1 MLLQMRFSG
10 LLVFILGTLV
20 CANFASTSVAEE
32 LPKNGDFETV
42 AGGKPARWHTEV
54 WAGKP
59 TFMLEKGRSGNA
71 VAVSSEEGADGAWQA
86 NVPVLPHST
95 YQLRGWIKTEG
106 VKRGGGRG
114 ALLNLHNLQGV
125 ATKAVIGTSDWTEVE
140 TVFETGP
147 HDSIQINC
155 LLGGWGTV
163 TGKAWFDD
171 ISLTLLKKGEFKPEI
186 TVDAGKKGEPL
197 SKYVYGQFIE
207 HLGRCIYGGIWAE
220 MLEDRKFYYGVGA
233 KESPWKAI
241 GKVTMSDKDP
251 FVGKQDPV
259 VTLSGGKPAGIVQG
273 GLGLVAG
280 KEYVGRIWLC
290 GTSDAAPVEV
300 RLIWGDGK
308 SDSQVIRIEK
318 VSSEHT
324 KTPLEFTAK
333 KSTDAGRLE
342 ITSTGKGDFRIG
354 TVSLMPAD
362 NIDGMRP
369 DTLALL
375 KELDAPLYRW
385 PGGNFVSGY
394 DWRDGIGDPD
404 RRPPRK
410 NPAWLGVEHND
421 FGINEFMTFCR
432 YLGTEPLI
440 VVNTGFG
447 DPHSAAEEV
456 EYINGSTD
464 TPMGRKRAEQGH
476 AEPYAVKWWGI
487 GNEMYG
493 GWQLGHMKLD
503 HYTIKHNETVDRMRE
518 VDPEILTVGVGSVG
532 PWTEGMLRRC
542 SDHMD
547 HPQRAFLLPGQT
559 VRVRARPPDSR
570 RDSPQSGGPPRVSQD
585 DRRAERQEH
594 PHRHGRVEL
603 LVRPA
608 RVRRTGHAV
617 FPARRPG
624 HRRRHQ

>member
-1 MLLQMRFSG
+1 MH
-10 LLVFILGTLV
+10 
-20 CANFASTSVAEE
+20 
-32 LPKNGDFETV
+32 D
-42 AGGKPARWHTEV
+42 
-54 WAGKP
+54 
-59 TFMLEKGRSGNA
+59 
-71 VAVSSEEGADGAWQA
+71 
-86 NVPVLPHST
+86 
-95 YQLRGWIKTEG
+95 
-106 VKRGGGRG
+106 
-114 ALLNLHNLQGV
+114 LQGV
-125 ATKAVIGTSDWTEVE
+125 KTKAVTGTSDWTEVD
-140 TVFETGP
+140 TVFETGT

-171 ISLTLLKKGEFKPEI
+171 ISLKLLKRGEFKPEI
-186 TVDAGKKGEPL
+186 TVDAAKKGVPL
-197 SKYVYGQFIE
+197 SKYVYSQFIE

-220 MLEDRKFYYGVGA
+220 MLEDRKFYYPVGV

-241 GKVTMSDKDP
+241 GTVTMSGKDP

-259 VTLSGGKPAGIVQG
+259 VTLPGGTPAGIVQQ
-273 GLGLVAG
+273 GLGLVAD
-280 KEYVGRIWLC
+280 KEYVGRIRLS
-290 GTSDAAPVEV
+290 GTPDAAPIEI

-308 SDSQVIRIEK
+308 SDCQVIRVEK
-318 VSSEHT
+318 LSGEFT

-333 KSTDAGRLE
+333 KSTDDGRLE
-342 ITSTGKGDFRIG
+342 ITSVGKGSFRIG

-404 RRPPRK
+404 KRPPRK

-432 YLGTEPLI
+432 YLGTEPLV

-456 EYINGSTD
+456 EYANGSAD

-493 GWQLGHMKLD
+493 GWQLGHMKLG

-518 VDPEILTVGVGSVG
+518 VDPDIVTVGVGDVG
-532 PWTEGMLRRC
+532 PWSEGMLRGLCR
-542 SDHMD
+542 
-547 HPQRAFLLPGQT
+547 
-559 VRVRARPPDSR
+559 
-570 RDSPQSGGPPRVSQD
+570 
-585 DRRAERQEH
+585 
-594 PHRHGRVEL
+594 
-603 LVRPA
+603 
-608 RVRRTGHAV
+608 
-617 FPARRPG
+617 
-624 HRRRHQ
+624 